1 MKTPSLRQIKTFSG
15 SSFLKKIIDPQQI
28 PDGKSLTKASSS
40 ATQRAQPPAVGMP
53 DFPRISRMGSMNFS
67 SLRGNDKA
75 QFHSTGSR
83 NASFEDTLLPHD
95 PLNEE
100 DRQTLKA
107 VLGTD
112 LYEKLRHSRH
122 QDGLCHADTILKMIG
137 AANSKA
143 SSVTSRLMNLCATA
157 TQRQKIPLGFI
168 GALIANGLNFGV
180 PFFESIKGDVYSCG
194 KSQLLEHG
202 VPKDA
207 IAVVI
212 CAWQGAIDPDSK
224 QAQSAKS
231 FFDIGQ
237 LGGANHAFAVLHVD
251 HENGQVLCC
260 DLDPYRQNADGTDKD
275 VYFKVDKETFQK
287 QVIPRFNGVLAIK
300 KQEAAE

>member
-1 MKTPSLRQIKTFSG
+1 MKPPSLRQIRLFSG
-15 SSFLKKIIDPQQI
+15 SSFLKKITTPQKI

-40 ATQRAQPPAVGMP
+40 ATQRAQPPAAGIP
-53 DFPRISRMGSMNFS
+53 DSPRIPRMGSIS
-67 SLRGNDKA
+67 SPSLRGNDKA
-75 QFHSTGSR
+75 QPYSTGSR
-83 NASFEDTLLPHD
+83 GVSFEETLLPHD
-95 PLNEE
+95 PLNER

-122 QDGLCHADTILKMIG
+122 QDGLCHADTILKIIEV
-137 AANSKA
+137 ANSKA
-143 SSVTSRLMNLCATA
+143 SSVTSRLMDLCAT
-157 TQRQKIPLGFI
+157 TQRQKASLGFI
-168 GALIANGLNFGV
+168 KALIANGLNFGV
-180 PFFESIKGDVYSCG
+180 PFFESIKGNAYSYD

-212 CAWQGAIDPDSK
+212 CAWQGAIDLDSK
-224 QAQSAKS
+224 QARSAKS

-237 LGGANHAFAVLHVD
+237 FGGANHAFAVLHVD
-251 HENGQVLCC
+251 HENDQVLCC
-260 DLDPYRQNADGTDKD
+260 DLDPYRQNADGTDKE

-287 QVIPRFNGVLAIK
+287 QVIPRLNGVLAIK
-300 KQEAAE
+300 KQEEAE